1 MPRKEKK
8 MGIVINQS
16 IKNTIITYTGFG
28 IGAANSL
35 FMYPHFLGETYYG
48 LTGYILSSAN
58 VFFPLLAFG
67 VHNTLVKFFTQYK
80 TDQEKSS
87 FLTFVLVLPLL
98 VIIPLFFFGAFG
110 YHWIASFCA
119 TKNAIVYDFVWQIP
133 VIGVCMGYFEIF
145 YAWVKVHLQSVFGSF
160 VKEILLRVFITL
172 YLFAVYFG
180 WISPLL
186 FINSLMGIYL
196 AATLV
201 MFFYAMKVRRITFNF
216 KMPQNSKSI
225 FVYSLFIILSGS
237 IANMLLDIDKT
248 MLNQYI
254 EIKNIAYYSVAI
266 FIATVISVPSRAM
279 HQITYPIT
287 AKLMTDDKHDALNDL
302 YKKTS
307 ITLQI
312 VGGLVLVGIL
322 VNIKQLYMLLPAN
335 YSGGIFVVFT
345 IGISKYFDLILGNNN
360 AIIFNSKYYKAVL
373 FLGLLLAFL
382 AVTLNMIFIPLYG
395 INGAALATLISIT
408 LYSLAKLLFVVVLMK
423 LYPFTKK
430 TFYSFGILMASFFLF
445 YYWEFPFHPIVNI
458 ILKSVLVSILY
469 IGLSFKMVLS
479 IEFNYV
485 VYSILQKLRLV

>member
-1 MPRKEKK
+1 

-16 IKNTIITYTGFG
+16 IKNTIITYIGFA
-28 IGAANSL
+28 IGAANAL

-58 VFFPLLAFG
+58 VIFPLLAFG
-67 VHNTLVKFFTQYK
+67 VHNTLIKFFTQYE

-98 VIIPLFFFGAFG
+98 VIIPVFIFGTLS
-110 YHWIASFCA
+110 YEWIATFFS
-119 TKNAIVYDFVWQIP
+119 TKNVIVHDYIWQIP
-133 VIGVCMGYFEIF
+133 VIGICMGYFEIF

-160 VKEILLRVFITL
+160 VKEIVLRVFISVF
-172 YLFAVYFG
+172 LFGVYFD
-180 WISPLL
+180 WISTLT

-196 AATLV
+196 ASTLV
-201 MFFYAMKVRRITFNF
+201 MFVYAMKVRRITFNF
-216 KMPQNSKSI
+216 KMPENSKAI
-225 FVYSLFIILSGS
+225 VVYSFFIILSGS

-266 FIATVISVPSRAM
+266 FIATVIAVPSRAM

-287 AKLMTDDKHDALNDL
+287 AKLMTEGKYDELNDL

-322 VNIKQLYMLLPAN
+322 VNIKQLYLLLPAN

-373 FLGLLLAFL
+373 FLGLLLAFF
-382 AVTLNMIFIPLYG
+382 AITLNMLFIPMYG

-408 LYSLAKLLFVVVLMK
+408 LYSLAKLLFVVVKMK
-423 LYPFTKK
+423 LYPFSNK
-430 TFYSFGILMASFFLF
+430 TLLSFGILITTFLLF
-445 YYWEFPFHPIVNI
+445 YYWDFPFNPILNIVLKSILVTILYVFVNYKLVI
-458 ILKSVLVSILY
+458 SAEFNQVVDSILK
-469 IGLSFKMVLS
+469 
-479 IEFNYV
+479 
-485 VYSILQKLRLV
+485 KLRFQ

>member
-1 MPRKEKK
+1 

-16 IKNTIITYTGFG
+16 IKNTIITYIGFA
-28 IGAANSL
+28 IGAANAL

-58 VFFPLLAFG
+58 VIFPLLAFG
-67 VHNTLVKFFTQYK
+67 VHNTLIKFFTQYE

-98 VIIPLFFFGAFG
+98 VIIPVFIAGTLG
-110 YHWIASFCA
+110 YDWIATFFSA
-119 TKNAIVYDFVWQIP
+119 KNPIVYNYVWQIP
-133 VIGVCMGYFEIF
+133 VIGICMGYFEIF

-160 VKEILLRVFITL
+160 VKEILLRVFISIF
-172 YLFAVYFG
+172 LFGVYFD
-180 WISPLL
+180 WISTLT

-196 AATLV
+196 ASTLV
-201 MFFYAMKVRRITFNF
+201 MFVYAMKVRRITFNF
-216 KMPQNSKSI
+216 KMPNNSKSI
-225 FVYSLFIILSGS
+225 VVYSFFIILSGS

-254 EIKNIAYYSVAI
+254 EIENIAYYSVAI
-266 FIATVISVPSRAM
+266 FIATVIAVPSRAM

-287 AKLMTDDKHDALNDL
+287 AKFMTEGKHDELNDL

-322 VNIKQLYMLLPAN
+322 VNIKQLYLLLPAN

-373 FLGLLLAFL
+373 FLGLLLAFF
-382 AVTLNMIFIPLYG
+382 AITLNMLFIPMYG

-408 LYSLAKLLFVVVLMK
+408 LYSLAKLLFVVVKMK
-423 LYPFTKK
+423 LYPFSNK
-430 TFYSFGILMASFFLF
+430 TLLSFGILTATFLLF
-445 YYWEFPFHPIVNI
+445 YYWDFPFNPILNI
-458 ILKSVLVSILY
+458 VLKSILVTILY
-469 IGLSFKMVLS
+469 VFVNYKLVISA
-479 IEFNYV
+479 EFNQV
-485 VYSILQKLRLV
+485 VHSILQKLRLV